1 MEFSYT
7 YVQITVH
14 EETGGSRNRNRQP
27 RELDTLPV
35 RLRAFRPVRVVIKNK
50 FEKNRETVRPQLSPG
65 YLHRGNPRS
74 FSLIRAS
81 KIVRLQIDKDHS
93 HSTGPYIQGP
103 NPQDGGPPDKTSGV
117 LN

>member
-27 RELDTLPV
+27 RELEPRYFTSLGLFV
-35 RLRAFRPVRVVIKNK
+35 RFVLIKNK

-93 HSTGPYIQGP
+93 HI
-103 NPQDGGPPDKTSGV
+103 PQAPCIFKATGV
-117 LN
+117 LLTRREGN